1 MLILFSFFFLLNIE
15 HKMFFMSAY
24 IWVVGHKQG
33 GMDSENGR
41 CARVE
46 LSCYRE
52 LLKPALRLPELRAKQ
67 EDSIALPY

>member
-1 MLILFSFFFLLNIE
+1 
-15 HKMFFMSAY
+15 MSGKRKGDRKKQEFEVALG
-24 IWVVGHKQG
+24 IWVVGDEQG

-41 CARVE
+41 CGRVE